1 MRAQKNNHRSPK
13 MPKAITMIITLIGA
27 PGLLGLPTTD
37 AERDEK
43 PLAQKAHPDERPP
56 SNDAPTSRSLMFA
69 TGPQKMTYSSDGKE
83 TPSTSGKPAWLGY
96 TKPITKLFLVGYG
109 DNGPS
114 KGCQDRYGELVSTA
128 DLNQR
133 AGGRYIYLCAS
144 RRPFG
149 RGSAPAVTDVRIQTS
164 SSCPAG
170 WKSPEKFD
178 GLNGDLNQGA
188 GGKDIFMCYRTGG
201 GSGLDPEPG
210 DLLSVAVVT
219 GKNAACP
226 SGFDAKDGSYTSFE
240 KLRPHYGALDGL
252 NGDLNQN
259 AGGDDIYLCKA
270 PYWPPVQK
278 NGKKN
283 DDRDESYSYG
293 FSSSRFFESYDL

>member
-1 MRAQKNNHRSPK
+1 MR
-13 MPKAITMIITLIGA
+13 
-27 PGLLGLPTTD
+27 
-37 AERDEK
+37 
-43 PLAQKAHPDERPP
+43 
-56 SNDAPTSRSLMFA
+56 
-69 TGPQKMTYSSDGKE
+69 
-83 TPSTSGKPAWLGY
+83 
-96 TKPITKLFLVGYG
+96 
-109 DNGPS
+109 
-114 KGCQDRYGELVSTA
+114 
-128 DLNQR
+128 
-133 AGGRYIYLCAS
+133 
-144 RRPFG
+144 
-149 RGSAPAVTDVRIQTS
+149 
-164 SSCPAG
+164 
-170 WKSPEKFD
+170 
-178 GLNGDLNQGA
+178 
-188 GGKDIFMCYRTGG
+188 
-201 GSGLDPEPG
+201 
-210 DLLSVAVVT
+210 VVT